1 MMNIDEPSEW
11 MNRGNFMG
19 ITRINIYIY
28 IIYILYILYIYI
40 IYIYYIYINMSVGMG
55 LISLKRMIKRCPA
68 SSQKAHPPDHVGRSL
83 GAALPKT
90 WGVGGVYLRG

>member
-1 MMNIDEPSEW
+1 MDEQGKFH
-11 MNRGNFMG
+11 GN
-19 ITRINIYIY
+19 NKDQHIYIYILYVLYILYILYIIY
-28 IIYILYILYIYI
+28 IIYILYIL
-40 IYIYYIYINMSVGMG
+40 YIYINMSVGMG